1 MRRRLILVIVS
12 TVISAL
18 FVAALVTFI
27 GIRRDAVNRSQHN
40 LSTYAENL
48 VSGGGARDLRTLIS
62 FQRALGLESASVWT
76 FPRPDV
82 NPDSPEAINGLR
94 AAFQFETADGK
105 ALSAGGTPLAVTRK
119 IGPKDLQ
126 LIAEG
131 ENLVGTVGNRAYAAV
146 RSSTENSEVQTLVL
160 VTDIAGDARQAVR
173 VIFLA
178 MIVALIVAVAA
189 AIVLARRFVRPLVTT
204 TDAYRRIAEGDLS
217 VRVSGDSRAARRND
231 EIGELM
237 RSLDVM
243 ADSLDRAQK
252 QEQQFLLSVS
262 HDLRTPL
269 TSIRGFAEAISE
281 GTAPDQERAAAVI
294 ASEARRLER
303 LVGDLL
309 TLARLEAQRF
319 ALNMKRTDLS
329 DLVTD
334 TADGFLPQAERHEL
348 RLELDADDALFANVD
363 PERMAQVIANLID
376 NAMKFAKTTV
386 SISLHLDT
394 SNPPNKPT
402 LQLTIADDGPGISEE
417 DLPHIFERLFTSDR
431 MPTRKI
437 GTGLGLAIVKELL
450 DLMGATI
457 ETRTSPEGTSFVI
470 HIPAST

>member
-12 TVISAL
+12 TVMSAL
-18 FVAALVTFI
+18 VVAALATFI
-27 GIRRDAVNRSQHN
+27 GIRRDAVNRSQRN

-48 VSGGGARDLRTLIS
+48 VSGGGAKDLRTLIS

-82 NPDSPEAINGLR
+82 APTSPEAINGLR
-94 AAFQFETADGK
+94 AAFQFETPGGEP
-105 ALSAGGTPLAVTRK
+105 LSAGGTPLAVTRK

-126 LIAEG
+126 LLADG
-131 ENLVGTVGNRAYAAV
+131 KKLVGTVGNRAYAAV
-146 RSSTENSEVQTLVL
+146 RSSTDNGEVQTLVL

-173 VIFLA
+173 VIFFA
-178 MIVALIVAVAA
+178 MLIALVLAVAA
-189 AIVLARRFVRPLVTT
+189 ATVLARRMVRPLAAT

-217 VRVSGDSRAARRND
+217 VRVGDESRAAMRND

-281 GTAPDQERAAAVI
+281 GIAPDHQRAATVI

-319 ALNMKRTDLS
+319 TLSMKRTDLS

-334 TADGFLPQAERHEL
+334 AADGFLPQAKRHGL
-348 RLELDADDALFANVD
+348 TLELDADEGLFAEVD

-376 NAMKFAKTTV
+376 NAMKFAEAAV
-386 SISLHLDT
+386 SISLHRD
-394 SNPPNKPT
+394 SASQSGSIPMI
-402 LQLTIADDGPGISEE
+402 QLTIADDGPGISHE

-437 GTGLGLAIVKELL
+437 GTGLGLTIVKELL

-457 ETRTSPEGTSFVI
+457 ETRTSSDGTSFTI
-470 HIPAST
+470 RLPQI